1 MRKIFT
7 LTFALFVA
15 IQLMA
20 AGSASDPYLNITKY
34 ASIDEAGATV
44 DGMETIYKYGTDASG
59 NYWLTL
65 SCYGVMKTDATQNWF
80 TNEIVDSDNSST
92 YTGLWTATDV
102 FQGPEAYFGSNTAYS
117 AKNNKSPAKT
127 QCFYVTFCTQVK
139 LFAYNGSNSS
149 YYLDKMNIYEC
160 TENADGTITPA
171 TTPIESYQNTAIGTE
186 VLTSSALDPEKIYK
200 VEISNAYGYFY
211 EIAFKTPGI
220 FDGEITP
227 PVANDVTN
235 MAVETVTM
243 SWSASPGCKYYTV
256 RVYPAPLR
264 GLLFR
269 EKFSNFTQGQV
280 IEDWSSLDN
289 YTDNPEWQGYGL
301 SGADAGVVIEN
312 NGYLSSPM
320 SGVRIP
326 GHQRFYTLKFKA
338 RPADGVESGELLV
351 SMGGNTK
358 TFTISGPEKY
368 YTYVIE
374 RPYPDYWSVNN
385 VFYTFKNTYYYNPY
399 GDEEEEDHRVII
411 SDFKVYHGDYSEPQS
426 EPNPKYYP
434 YPTPAW
440 SEDSTFVDYIQNT
453 SFTFGTASDQIS
465 LYFGNPQYNDYQ
477 YWSYD
482 VKAVY
487 YDGQES
493 DWSNRIDFSLYP
505 WPAYLNDDDDP
516 VNPTVPG
523 DVNGDGLVTSVDI
536 TALYNYLLNN
546 DMSDIVNGD
555 QSGDGEITSVDVT
568 VVYNILLGGT
578 PQ

>member
-1 MRKIFT
+1 MKMPVRILLILLCAAMIIALPFTISAPNMLNDVKMDLMNDADDDEEIDFGRLFFSAACAEKAEEVFEDEDLDTGEVSEHSSEHTLPLDFTVPPAPDPELFTEDGYEDETISVKMEHQEMDDGTRMHIAWVKIADASQLRT
-7 LTFALFVA
+7 AVGNPEKLGSTKGKAVSTIAKANNAVVA
-15 IQLMA
+15 I
-20 AGSASDPYLNITKY
+20 
-34 ASIDEAGATV
+34 
-44 DGMETIYKYGTDASG
+44 
-59 NYWLTL
+59 
-65 SCYGVMKTDATQNWF
+65 
-80 TNEIVDSDNSST
+80 
-92 YTGLWTATDV
+92 
-102 FQGPEAYFGSNTAYS
+102 
-117 AKNNKSPAKT
+117 
-127 QCFYVTFCTQVK
+127 
-139 LFAYNGSNSS
+139 NG
-149 YYLDKMNIYEC
+149 
-160 TENADGTITPA
+160 
-171 TTPIESYQNTAIGTE
+171 
-186 VLTSSALDPEKIYK
+186 
-200 VEISNAYGYFY
+200 
-211 EIAFKTPGI
+211 
-220 FDGEITP
+220 
-227 PVANDVTN
+227 
-235 MAVETVTM
+235 
-243 SWSASPGCKYYTV
+243 
-256 RVYPAPLR
+256 
-264 GLLFR
+264 
-269 EKFSNFTQGQV
+269 
-280 IEDWSSLDN
+280 DN

-434 YPTPAW
+434 YPTPSW